1 MDKPSKSMGNDVCH
15 LYVPNMYTT
24 SMLGSVRHDLMFR
37 ISIAVMLVSRVMV
50 DSSQVAFR
58 VQKFLNMN
66 KPSK

>member
-15 LYVPNMYTT
+15 LHVPIMYTT
-24 SMLGSVRHDLMFR
+24 SMLRSVRHDLMFR

-50 DSSQVAFR
+50 DSSQAAFR